1 MFRVFGGKSVTV
13 RVCLKLMKKLSQPF
27 IYEAQCLLQLI
38 KQRDPANVW
47 SLCAQ
52 DDLFTFRLVG
62 VGSLNAAQPG
72 FHLCSL
78 SNLIIV
84 LASAT

>member
-1 MFRVFGGKSVTV
+1 MSTS
-13 RVCLKLMKKLSQPF
+13 LKLSKDTSVWYLS
-27 IYEAQCLLQLI
+27 
-38 KQRDPANVW
+38 
-47 SLCAQ
+47 AQ
-52 DDLFTFRLVG
+52 DDLFSFRLVG

-84 LASAT
+84 LATAI